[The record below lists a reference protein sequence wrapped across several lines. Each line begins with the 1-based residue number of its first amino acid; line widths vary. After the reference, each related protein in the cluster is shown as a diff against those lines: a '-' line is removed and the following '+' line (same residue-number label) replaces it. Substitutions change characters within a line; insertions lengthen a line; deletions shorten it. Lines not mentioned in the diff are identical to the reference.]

1 MKCEVC
7 HIEDQSNQTNLA
19 KHQLQLTISLNKT
32 INKIQTN
39 MVASQVILSVN
50 KKETKKDLLIYNLYH
65 NTYQ

>member
-7 HIEDQSNQTNLA
+7 HIEDQSNLTNLA
-19 KHQLQLTISLNKT
+19 KHQLTISLNKT